1 MNKLLLLGGDNNVE
15 VSLISSIESI
25 SIKEGAM
32 LSGWPLPSEKTII
45 KFILCDLST
54 DPGYRLNTIL
64 FRLSFISA
72 LPWVPGDIFFLSILM
87 VRGEAA
93 LTRRISAYAALHKE
107 DTLPKYL
114 RTQ

>member
-54 DPGYRLNTIL
+54 DPGGGGGHCRNFWVGMCRWEPGTLNL
-64 FRLSFISA
+64 YQS
-72 LPWVPGDIFFLSILM
+72 
-87 VRGEAA
+87 
-93 LTRRISAYAALHKE
+93 
-107 DTLPKYL
+107 
-114 RTQ
+114 